1 MANIKDLNEKI
12 KELKNSIDSLGRE
25 GSGFKIIVENIE
37 QAINS
42 GGNLNKQAQALARVE
57 LDILK
62 TQREINNELGNTFS
76 IFQDINQELSRN
88 NSTIGKIRNATR
100 DLESIA
106 SKLLNRR
113 EKVSILEVK
122 DLKRLKQES
131 AIKFKDLERERDY
144 LKNKKE
150 SNDIS
155 DREIKFLSEIEGI
168 LNKNTGLQSSF
179 NRQLEATLHEQK
191 AIEDSMGL
199 TGAALRAITHIP
211 GLGEIAKYLNVD
223 TAIESMEKYLQKQID
238 ITKESSKFRD
248 RLTSTNLLIQ
258 EYSDEL
264 SEIELNLQNSNL
276 TLKEITKLEEKR
288 NEYAK
293 LLNEQTARR
302 AEIEREATEEA
313 TSGLTKINMLIE
325 GGKDLGR
332 GFIKAITSIEA
343 ITLAVTQSFLKF
355 NQANREA
362 RQLTGQTADNFSSM
376 NMALVS
382 TIDQVNT
389 ITSLSRELRLNTNAA
404 FSPETILAATELS
417 VLMGISEESTANLAL
432 LSEAFGFNL
441 DKVTKESIKIVS
453 NFNKINKSAVNYQQV
468 IEDVG
473 KASAQLTLTLGQN
486 PQLLVNAAAAAAKL
500 GVSLKE
506 VEQIADS
513 LIQFESSIR
522 AELEAELLTGKQLNL
537 ERARY
542 AALTNDIEGLTKEI
556 LDNEEIL
563 NSFTTGNR
571 IQQQAIAKSLGIST
585 DQLGKIILQ
594 NRVNLGLTDE
604 QAAKAANISEEDLK
618 RLTVQEKI
626 QKSIEKI
633 TSAFAPLLEMVASLL
648 GNTVS
653 LSLVLG
659 GIATMG
665 FAQLI
670 NSLRIIQ
677 TSLKVSAIAA
687 AWKSAF
693 SGPQSMLTGGIAG
706 AVIGAGLTALIMSS
720 INKAD
725 DLISPGYGKRILSSP
740 EGTYALNNNDTIVAG
755 TNLMPNIN
763 PSPVGYNTNLV
774 SNPKTSPTATTV
786 ISSDNKILEQKID
799 KLISVIENALIPAV
813 KQDKVFALDGKKF
826 AVATAVSRS

>member
-1 MANIKDLNEKI
+1 MANINDLNNKI
-12 KELKNSIDSLGRE
+12 KELKDAIDSLGSE
-25 GSGFKIIVENIE
+25 GSGFKTIVNNIE
-37 QAINS
+37 QAITS
-42 GGNLNKQAQALARVE
+42 GGDLNKQAQALAKVE
-57 LDILK
+57 QDILK
-62 TQREINNELGNTFS
+62 TQREINNELGGTFS

-88 NSTIGKIRNATR
+88 NSTVGKIRNATKG
-100 DLESIA
+100 LESIT

-113 EKVSILEVK
+113 EKISKLDTKSLEK
-122 DLKRLKQES
+122 LKIDSKIRFTSLKREQEYLD
-131 AIKFKDLERERDY
+131 KKGNRTTLEERF
-144 LKNKKE
+144 LT
-150 SNDIS
+150 
-155 DREIKFLSEIEGI
+155 EINGI
-168 LNKNTGLQSSF
+168 LDENVGLQAAF
-179 NRQLEATLHEQK
+179 NRQLEAALQEQK

-199 TGAALRAITHIP
+199 TGSIIKGITQLP
-211 GLGEIAKYLNVD
+211 GLSEISRYLNMDSAV
-223 TAIESMEKYLQKQID
+223 ESMETYLQTQID
-238 ITKESSKFRD
+238 AVKNSKEFAGP
-248 RLTSTNLLIQ
+248 LTVHNSLIQ
-258 EYSDEL
+258 EYSDEISDINDKL
-264 SEIELNLQNSNL
+264 KKSDLTSRERNRLEKERNKFGNLLNKQ
-276 TLKEITKLEEKR
+276 ITK
-288 NEYAK
+288 
-293 LLNEQTARR
+293 R
-302 AEIEREATEEA
+302 AELEEEA
-313 TSGLTKINMLIE
+313 TKIATTGLTKLNMLLE
-325 GGKDLGR
+325 GAKDLSK
-332 GFIKAITSIEA
+332 GFAKAITAPEVIIGA
-343 ITLAVTQSFLKF
+343 ITKSFLDF
-355 NQANREA
+355 NKANREV

-382 TIDQVNT
+382 SIDQVKT
-389 ITSLSRELRLNTNAA
+389 IGILSERLRINVNAA
-404 FSPETILAATELS
+404 FSPKTILAATELS
-417 VLMGISEESTANLAL
+417 ELMGVSEESTANLAL

-441 DKVTKESIKIVS
+441 GNVTKESIKSIS
-453 NFNKINKSAVNYQQV
+453 NFNKINRSAVNYKQV

-473 KASAQLTLTLGQN
+473 SASAQLTLTLGKN
-486 PQLLVNAAAAAAKL
+486 PQLLINAAAAANKL
-500 GVSLKE
+500 GLNLKE

-542 AALTNDIEGLTKEI
+542 AALTNDIEGLTKEL

-604 QAAKAANISEEDLK
+604 QVARAANISEEELK
-618 RLTVQEKI
+618 RLDVQAQI

-633 TSAFAPLLEMVASLL
+633 TSAFAPVLEIIAKLLD
-648 GNTVS
+648 NTVS

-665 FAQLI
+665 FARLI
-670 NSLRIIQ
+670 
-677 TSLKVSAIAA
+677 TSLKTIRSLQIGAA
-687 AWKSAF
+687 LASAWKSAF
-693 SGPQSMLTGGIAG
+693 SGPQSILTGGIAG
-706 AVIGAGLTALIMSS
+706 AAIGAGLTALIMSS

-725 DLISPGYGKRILSSP
+725 DLISPGYGKRILSAP

-763 PSPVGYNTNLV
+763 PSPIEYNTNLI
-774 SNPKTSPTATTV
+774 SNPKASPTATTV